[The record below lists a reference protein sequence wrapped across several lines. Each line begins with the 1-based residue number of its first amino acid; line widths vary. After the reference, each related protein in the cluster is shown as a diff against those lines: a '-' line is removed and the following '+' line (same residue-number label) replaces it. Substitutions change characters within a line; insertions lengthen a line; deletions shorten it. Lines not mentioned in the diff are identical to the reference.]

1 MIVVFNFQIQSAG
14 RMFDL
19 WDVGGLERTRPLWR
33 SYTRNTD
40 LIFFVLDSADSE
52 RLDEAKLELQSV
64 IKLTEKFSVPIIVIA
79 NKQDL
84 PSAVPVEKISRQLGI
99 NKAGRSQPVSLK
111 SSCGIT
117 GEGLEHVFQEVRQA
131 VQKRRARK
139 ISENPKVTIGG
150 KIHRSISQHF
160 L

>member
-1 MIVVFNFQIQSAG
+1 
-14 RMFDL
+14 MFDL

-64 IKLTEKFSVPIIVIA
+64 IKLTEKLSVPIIVIA

-84 PSAVPVEKISRQLGI
+84 PSAVPLDKISTQLGI
-99 NKAGRSQPVSLK
+99 NKADRSSQPLTLK

-117 GEGLEHVFQEVRQA
+117 GEGLEHVLQEVKQT

-139 ISENPKVTIGG
+139 FSENHKATIGG
-150 KIHRSISQHF
+150 KINRSISQHF

>member
-1 MIVVFNFQIQSAG
+1 
-14 RMFDL
+14 MFDL

-64 IKLTEKFSVPIIVIA
+64 IKLTEKFDVPIIVIA

-84 PSAVPVEKISRQLGI
+84 PSAVSLDKISTQLGI
-99 NKAGRSQPVSLK
+99 NKAGRSQPLSLK

-117 GEGLEHVFQEVRQA
+117 GEGLEHVLQEVKQT
-131 VQKRRARK
+131 VQKRRAQK
-139 ISENPKVTIGG
+139 ISENHKATIGG

>member
-1 MIVVFNFQIQSAG
+1 
-14 RMFDL
+14 MFDL

-64 IKLTEKFSVPIIVIA
+64 IKLTEKFGVPIIVIA

-84 PSAVPVEKISRQLGI
+84 PSAVPVEKISSQLGI
-99 NKAGRSQPVSLK
+99 NKTATSRALTLK

-117 GEGLEHVFQEVRQA
+117 GEGLEHVLQEVKHTL
-131 VQKRRARK
+131 QKRRTGK
-139 ISENPKVTIGG
+139 FSENQKFTIGG

>member
-1 MIVVFNFQIQSAG
+1 
-14 RMFDL
+14 MFDL

-33 SYTRNTD
+33 SYTRQTD

-64 IKLTEKFSVPIIVIA
+64 IKLTEKLGVPIIVIA

-84 PSAVPVEKISRQLGI
+84 PSAVPVEKLSRQLGI
-99 NKAGRSQPVSLK
+99 NKTGRSQALALQ

-117 GEGLEHVFQEVRQA
+117 GEGLEHLFQEAKQTVK
-131 VQKRRARK
+131 KRRARK
-139 ISENPKVTIGG
+139 FSENKKITIGG

>member
-1 MIVVFNFQIQSAG
+1 
-14 RMFDL
+14 MFDL

-33 SYTRNTD
+33 SYTRDTD

-64 IKLTEKFSVPIIVIA
+64 IKLTEKLGVPIIVIA

-84 PSAVPVEKISRQLGI
+84 PSAVPVEKISRQLGL
-99 NKAGRSQPVSLK
+99 NTAGRSRALSLK

-117 GEGLEHVFQEVRQA
+117 GEGLEQVLQEVKHT
-131 VQKRRARK
+131 VQKRRTRK
-139 ISENPKVTIGG
+139 FSENQKVTIGG
-150 KIHRSISQHF
+150 KIQRSISQHF

>member
-1 MIVVFNFQIQSAG
+1 MSFQVKTRLGKVFNI
-14 RMFDL
+14 
-19 WDVGGLERTRPLWR
+19 WDVGGQDKTRPLWR
-33 SYTRNTD
+33 SYIRDTD
-40 LIFFVLDSADSE
+40 VVIFVLDSTE

-64 IKLTEKFSVPIIVIA
+64 IKLTEKLGVPIIVIA

-84 PSAVPVEKISRQLGI
+84 PSALPVEKLSSQLGI
-99 NKAGRSQPVSLK
+99 NKTGRSQALALQ

-117 GEGLEHVFQEVRQA
+117 GEGLEHLFQEVKQT
-131 VQKRRARK
+131 VKKRRAREF
-139 ISENPKVTIGG
+139 SENKKNTIGG

>member
-1 MIVVFNFQIQSAG
+1 
-14 RMFDL
+14 MFDL

-33 SYTRNTD
+33 SYTRQTD

-64 IKLTEKFSVPIIVIA
+64 IKLTEKLGVPIIVIA

-84 PSAVPVEKISRQLGI
+84 PSALPVEKLSGQLGI
-99 NKAGRSQPVSLK
+99 NKTGRSQALALQ

-117 GEGLEHVFQEVRQA
+117 GEGLEHLFQEVKQT
-131 VQKRRARK
+131 VKKRRAREF
-139 ISENPKVTIGG
+139 SENKKNTIGG

>member
-1 MIVVFNFQIQSAG
+1 
-14 RMFDL
+14 MFDL

-64 IKLTEKFSVPIIVIA
+64 IKLTEKFGVPIIVIA

-84 PSAVPVEKISRQLGI
+84 PSAVPVEKISSQLGI
-99 NKAGRSQPVSLK
+99 TKTATSRTLTLK

-117 GEGLEHVFQEVRQA
+117 GEGLEQVLQEVKNT
-131 VQKRRARK
+131 VQKRRTGK
-139 ISENPKVTIGG
+139 FSENQKVTIGG

>member
-1 MIVVFNFQIQSAG
+1 
-14 RMFDL
+14 MFDL

-33 SYTRNTD
+33 SYTRQTD
-40 LIFFVLDSADSE
+40 LIFFVLDSADTE

-64 IKLTEKFSVPIIVIA
+64 IKLTEKLGVPIIVIA

-84 PSAVPVEKISRQLGI
+84 PSALPVEKLSCQLGI
-99 NKAGRSQPVSLK
+99 NKTGRSQALALQ

-117 GEGLEHVFQEVRQA
+117 GEGLEHLFQEVKQT
-131 VQKRRARK
+131 VKKRRAREF
-139 ISENPKVTIGG
+139 SENKKNTIGG

>member
-1 MIVVFNFQIQSAG
+1 
-14 RMFDL
+14 MFDL

-33 SYTRNTD
+33 SYTRQTD

-64 IKLTEKFSVPIIVIA
+64 IKLTEKLGVPIIVIA

-84 PSAVPVEKISRQLGI
+84 PSALPVEKLSSQLGI
-99 NKAGRSQPVSLK
+99 NKTGRSQALALQ

-117 GEGLEHVFQEVRQA
+117 GEGLEHLFQEVKQT
-131 VQKRRARK
+131 VKKRRAREF
-139 ISENPKVTIGG
+139 SENKKNTIGG